1 MVEEPQWPPP
11 NVVVHQALGVTAEEL
26 NCTVPEA
33 FAALVAH
40 AAVTGQNLDRVAI
53 TVVDHPSRCSAVT
66 RPLA

>member
-1 MVEEPQWPPP
+1 
-11 NVVVHQALGVTAEEL
+11 LGVTAEEL

-53 TVVDHPSRCSAVT
+53 TVVDHPSTCSAVA